1 MKRLPPINAPIN
13 EVMSR
18 IMEEIPLEDRLNSVY
33 VPLSC
38 MNIAKYIFEQNL
50 IPCFRNEL
58 RIDATKQI
66 TRKMREAFQCYYYEN
81 NKIMT
86 FDLQKKFESATKEIY
101 EQMLTDFYLLKL
113 QYSQC
118 LINIDSIPENM
129 HSSITYNYM
138 MYEILEIAKRTVEDF
153 SSRYK
158 VTKGIR
164 FEHFDKNMYVVY
176 ISCLALIRNIF
187 HIPYYVNITSY
198 QIEMCY
204 KVYQNK
210 ILAFTKSQH
219 YES

>member
-1 MKRLPPINAPIN
+1 MMKRLPPIK
-13 EVMSR
+13 EVMSE

-50 IPCFRNEL
+50 IPCFRDEL

-66 TRKMREAFQCYYYEN
+66 TRKMREAFKDYYYEN
-81 NKIMT
+81 NRTMT

-101 EQMLTDFYLLKL
+101 ERMLTDFYLLKL

-129 HSSITYNYM
+129 HSSITYTYM
-138 MYEILEIAKRTVEDF
+138 MYEILEIAKRTVESF
-153 SSRYK
+153 AGRYS
-158 VTKGIR
+158 VTKGIG
-164 FEHFDKNMYVVY
+164 FEHFDKNMHEVY
-176 ISCLALIRNIF
+176 MLCRTLIRDIF

-198 QIEMCY
+198 QIQMCY

-210 ILAFTKSQH
+210 ILTFTKSQY

>member
-1 MKRLPPINAPIN
+1 MKRLPPIK
-13 EVMSR
+13 EVMSK

-38 MNIAKYIFEQNL
+38 MNITKYIFEQNL
-50 IPCFRNEL
+50 IPCFRDEL

-66 TRKMREAFQCYYYEN
+66 TRKMREAFKDYYYEN
-81 NKIMT
+81 NLTMT

-101 EQMLTDFYLLKL
+101 ERMLTDFYLLKL

-118 LINIDSIPENM
+118 LINIYSIPENM
-129 HSSITYNYM
+129 HSSITYTYM
-138 MYEILEIAKRTVEDF
+138 MYEILEIAKRTVESF
-153 SSRYK
+153 AGRYS
-158 VTKGIR
+158 VTKGIG
-164 FEHFDKNMYVVY
+164 FEHFDKNMHEVY
-176 ISCLALIRNIF
+176 MLCRTLIRDIF
-187 HIPYYVNITSY
+187 HIPYYANITSY

-210 ILAFTKSQH
+210 ILTFTKSQY

>member
-1 MKRLPPINAPIN
+1 MMKRLPPIK
-13 EVMSR
+13 EVMSK

-38 MNIAKYIFEQNL
+38 MNITKYIFEQNL
-50 IPCFRNEL
+50 IPCFRDEL

-66 TRKMREAFQCYYYEN
+66 TRKMREAFKDYYYEN
-81 NKIMT
+81 NLTMT

-101 EQMLTDFYLLKL
+101 ERMLTDFYLLKL

-118 LINIDSIPENM
+118 LINIYSIPENM
-129 HSSITYNYM
+129 HSSITYTYM
-138 MYEILEIAKRTVEDF
+138 MYEILEIAKRTVESF
-153 SSRYK
+153 AGRYS
-158 VTKGIR
+158 VTKGIG
-164 FEHFDKNMYVVY
+164 FEHFDKNMHEVY
-176 ISCLALIRNIF
+176 MLCRTLIRDIF
-187 HIPYYVNITSY
+187 HIPYYANITSY

-210 ILAFTKSQH
+210 ILTFTKSQY

>member
-1 MKRLPPINAPIN
+1 MMKRLPPIKV
-13 EVMSR
+13 VMSS
-18 IMEEIPLEDRLNSVY
+18 IMQEIPLEDRLNSVY

-58 RIDATKQI
+58 RMDATKQI
-66 TRKMREAFQCYYYEN
+66 IRKMREAFKDYYYEN
-81 NKIMT
+81 NKTMT

-101 EQMLTDFYLLKL
+101 ERMLTDFYLLKL
-113 QYSQC
+113 QYLQC

-129 HSSITYNYM
+129 HSSITYTYM
-138 MYEILEIAKRTVEDF
+138 MYEILKIAKRTVESF
-153 SSRYK
+153 AGRYSI
-158 VTKGIR
+158 TKGIG
-164 FEHFDKNMYVVY
+164 FEHFDKNMHEVY
-176 ISCLALIRNIF
+176 MLCRTLIRDIF
-187 HIPYYVNITSY
+187 HIPYYANITSY

-210 ILAFTKSQH
+210 ILTFTKSQH

>member
-1 MKRLPPINAPIN
+1 MKRLPPIKV
-13 EVMSR
+13 VMSS
-18 IMEEIPLEDRLNSVY
+18 IMQEIPLEDRLNSVY

-58 RIDATKQI
+58 RMDATKQI
-66 TRKMREAFQCYYYEN
+66 TRKMREAFKDYYCEN
-81 NKIMT
+81 NKTMT

-101 EQMLTDFYLLKL
+101 ERMLTDFYLLKL

-129 HSSITYNYM
+129 HSSMTYTYM
-138 MYEILEIAKRTVEDF
+138 MYEILKIAKRTVESF
-153 SSRYK
+153 AGRYSI
-158 VTKGIR
+158 TKGIG
-164 FEHFDKNMYVVY
+164 FEHFDKNMHEVY
-176 ISCLALIRNIF
+176 MLCRTLIRDIF
-187 HIPYYVNITSY
+187 HIPYYANITSY

-210 ILAFTKSQH
+210 ILTFTKSQH

>member
-1 MKRLPPINAPIN
+1 MKHLSPIKV
-13 EVMSR
+13 VMSS
-18 IMEEIPLEDRLNSVY
+18 IMEEIPLEDSLNSVY

-50 IPCFRNEL
+50 IPCFRDEL
-58 RIDATKQI
+58 RINATKQI
-66 TRKMREAFQCYYYEN
+66 TRKMREAFKGYYYEN

-118 LINIDSIPENM
+118 LINIDTISENM
-129 HSSITYNYM
+129 HSSITYTYM
-138 MYEILEIAKRTVEDF
+138 MYEILEISKRTVESFAD
-153 SSRYK
+153 RYS
-158 VTKGIR
+158 VTKGIG
-164 FEHFDKNMYVVY
+164 FEHFDKNMYEVY
-176 ISCLALIRNIF
+176 MLCRTLIRDIF

-210 ILAFTKSQH
+210 ILSFTKLQH

>member
-1 MKRLPPINAPIN
+1 MMKRLPPIK

-50 IPCFRNEL
+50 IPCFRDEL
-58 RIDATKQI
+58 RLDATKQI
-66 TRKMREAFQCYYYEN
+66 TRKMREAFKDYYYEN
-81 NKIMT
+81 NRTMT
-86 FDLQKKFESATKEIY
+86 FELQKKFESATKEIY
-101 EQMLTDFYLLKL
+101 ELMLTDFYLLKL

-129 HSSITYNYM
+129 HSSITYTYM
-138 MYEILEIAKRTVEDF
+138 MYEILEIAKRTVESF
-153 SSRYK
+153 AGRYS
-158 VTKGIR
+158 VTKGIG
-164 FEHFDKNMYVVY
+164 FEHFDKNMHEVY
-176 ISCLALIRNIF
+176 MLCRTLIRNIF
-187 HIPYYVNITSY
+187 HIPYYANITSY
-198 QIEMCY
+198 QIELCY

-210 ILAFTKSQH
+210 ILTFTKSQH

>member
-1 MKRLPPINAPIN
+1 MKRLPPVN

-129 HSSITYNYM
+129 HSSITYTYM
-138 MYEILEIAKRTVEDF
+138 MYEILEIAKRTVENF

-158 VTKGIR
+158 ITNGIG
-164 FEHFDKNMYVVY
+164 FEHFDKNMHEVY
-176 ISCLALIRNIF
+176 MLCFTLIRDIF
-187 HIPYYVNITSY
+187 HIPFYVNITSY

>member
-1 MKRLPPINAPIN
+1 MMKRLPPIK

-66 TRKMREAFQCYYYEN
+66 TRKMREAFKDYYYEN

-129 HSSITYNYM
+129 HSSITYTYM
-138 MYEILEIAKRTVEDF
+138 MYEILEIAKRTVESFAD
-153 SSRYK
+153 RYS
-158 VTKGIR
+158 VTKGIG
-164 FEHFDKNMYVVY
+164 FKHFDKNMHEVY
-176 ISCLALIRNIF
+176 MLCRTLIRDIF
-187 HIPYYVNITSY
+187 HIPFYANITSY

>member
-1 MKRLPPINAPIN
+1 MMKRLPPIK

-66 TRKMREAFQCYYYEN
+66 TRKMREAFKDYYYEN

-86 FDLQKKFESATKEIY
+86 FDLQKRFESATKEIY

-129 HSSITYNYM
+129 HSSITYTYM
-138 MYEILEIAKRTVEDF
+138 MYEILEIAKRTVESFAD
-153 SSRYK
+153 RYS
-158 VTKGIR
+158 VTKGIG
-164 FEHFDKNMYVVY
+164 FEHFDKNMHEVY
-176 ISCLALIRNIF
+176 MLCFTLIRYTF
-187 HIPYYVNITSY
+187 HIPFYANITSY

>member
-1 MKRLPPINAPIN
+1 MKRLPPIK

-50 IPCFRNEL
+50 IPCFRDEL
-58 RIDATKQI
+58 RLDATKQI
-66 TRKMREAFQCYYYEN
+66 TRKMREAFKDYYYEN
-81 NKIMT
+81 NRTMT
-86 FDLQKKFESATKEIY
+86 FELQKKFESATKEIY
-101 EQMLTDFYLLKL
+101 ELMLTDFYLLKL

-129 HSSITYNYM
+129 HSSITYTYM
-138 MYEILEIAKRTVEDF
+138 MYEILEIAKRTVESF
-153 SSRYK
+153 AGRYS
-158 VTKGIR
+158 VTKGIG
-164 FEHFDKNMYVVY
+164 FEHFDKNMHEVY
-176 ISCLALIRNIF
+176 MLCRTLIRNIF
-187 HIPYYVNITSY
+187 HIPYYANITSY
-198 QIEMCY
+198 QIELCY

-210 ILAFTKSQH
+210 ILTFTKSQH

>member
-1 MKRLPPINAPIN
+1 MKRLPPIKV
-13 EVMSR
+13 VMSS
-18 IMEEIPLEDRLNSVY
+18 IMQEIPLEDRLNSVY

-50 IPCFRNEL
+50 IPCFRDEL
-58 RIDATKQI
+58 HIDATKQI
-66 TRKMREAFQCYYYEN
+66 TRKMREAFKDYYCEN
-81 NKIMT
+81 NKTMT

-101 EQMLTDFYLLKL
+101 ERMLTDFYLLKL

-129 HSSITYNYM
+129 HSSITYTYM
-138 MYEILEIAKRTVEDF
+138 MYEILKIAKRTVESFAD
-153 SSRYK
+153 RYSI
-158 VTKGIR
+158 TKGIG
-164 FEHFDKNMYVVY
+164 FEHFDKNMHEVY
-176 ISCLALIRNIF
+176 MLCLTLIRDIF
-187 HIPYYVNITSY
+187 HIPYYANITSY